1 MTRRPANA
9 TPLRGLPGLSPASEA
24 DDGLYDPF
32 ADLLFALVAAVLPA
46 ILVLLPVVHQAAQSP
61 GGHQPKDAVMVRGQP
76 AQPILARADGLLV
89 AEDGGAVPLDRIP
102 DDPALRALLL
112 RLREAGQPLLLI
124 VEPNGLESAFAF
136 EPVAAAYGP
145 ARIEQVRARFTCDA
159 AQEPALAR
167 ACRAFV
173 AAP

>member
-1 MTRRPANA
+1 M
-9 TPLRGLPGLSPASEA
+9 PGPSHEPEA

-46 ILVLLPVVHQAAQSP
+46 ILVLLPVVHQAARSP
-61 GGHQPKDAVMVRGQP
+61 GAQRPTDAVTVRGRP
-76 AQPILARADGLLV
+76 AQPILAGADGLRL
-89 AEDGGAVPLDRIP
+89 AEDGRAVPLDRIP

-112 RLREAGQPLLLI
+112 RLREAGEPLLLI

-136 EPVAAAYGP
+136 EPIAAAYGP
-145 ARIEQVRARFTCDA
+145 PQIEQVRARSTCAA

-167 ACRAFV
+167 ACMAF
-173 AAP
+173 ATAP